1 MSQIDTHSTKFVAYT
16 GYRYVKENNINHM
29 YICIVVID
37 IQTKSFIAI
46 QSLNT
51 RIEKRFLRRMHDGL
65 KIRVINMIY
74 DHMFMNNID
83 FNVDF

>member
-1 MSQIDTHSTKFVAYT
+1 M
-16 GYRYVKENNINHM
+16 
-29 YICIVVID
+29 VID
-37 IQTKSFIAI
+37 IKAKSYIAI

-51 RIEKRFLRRMHDGL
+51 RIAKKIYRRMYDGL

-83 FNVDF
+83 FSEDF

>member
-1 MSQIDTHSTKFVAYT
+1 M
-16 GYRYVKENNINHM
+16 KEDNINLV

-37 IQTKSFIAI
+37 IKTKSYIAI

-51 RIEKRFLRRMHDGL
+51 RIAKRFLRRMYDGL

-74 DHMFMNNID
+74 NHMFINNID
-83 FNVDF
+83 FSEDF